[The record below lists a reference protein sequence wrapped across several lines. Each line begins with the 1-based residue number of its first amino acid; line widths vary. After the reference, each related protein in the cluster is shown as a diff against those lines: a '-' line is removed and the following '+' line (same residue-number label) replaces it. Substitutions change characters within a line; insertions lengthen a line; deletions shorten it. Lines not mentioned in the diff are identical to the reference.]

1 MNVLFACP
9 SETNINS
16 QSFATKKEKKFCY
29 SDLLRLFIHI
39 FFCINFFVD
48 CFFSKNLLLKM
59 VLVCKMIIHN
69 DDIAQVFWWCNNW
82 RHRICLCG
90 EKAADG
96 IWYFLSPSKPLYISE
111 TYLFKIVSVLSCFQ
125 QDHVFYVVLN
135 KFKSRRYDYKIEQNL
150 LLIFKWTYTLI

>member
-16 QSFATKKEKKFCY
+16 QSFATYTKKKEKSFVILICSFLYIFLYKFFHA
-29 SDLLRLFIHI
+29 S
-39 FFCINFFVD
+39 FFRKIYYWKWF
-48 CFFSKNLLLKM
+48 
-59 VLVCKMIIHN
+59 LVCKMIIHN
-69 DDIAQVFWWCNNW
+69 DDIAQVFRCNNW

-96 IWYFLSPSKPLYISE
+96 IRYFVSPSKPLYISE

-125 QDHVFYVVLN
+125 QDHAFYVVLN
-135 KFKSRRYDYKIEQNL
+135 KFKSRGYDYNIEQNL
-150 LLIFKWTYTLI
+150 LLIFKWTYSSI